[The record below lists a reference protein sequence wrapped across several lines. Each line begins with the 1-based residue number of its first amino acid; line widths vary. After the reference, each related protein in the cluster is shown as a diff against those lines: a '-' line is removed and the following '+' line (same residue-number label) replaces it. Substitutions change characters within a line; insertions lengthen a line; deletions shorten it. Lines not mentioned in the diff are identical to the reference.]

1 MRRRT
6 LVVAVSTAALATACG
21 SGDPLSEDTGPGND
35 GGGSTTITVGS
46 ADFAENQILMEIY
59 AEVLRGT
66 GAEVNTEPGV
76 GSREFLVG
84 GLEDGSLTVVPE
96 YTGNLLYYV
105 DTDAG
110 ETTPDDVYGALAE
123 RLPEGLAVLDQAE
136 AQNSDVLTVTEGTA
150 GRYGLETLDDL
161 GEVCGE
167 LVLGAAGEWRDRWA
181 SRIQEL
187 YGCEFAEIRTTDAGG
202 PITIDNLD
210 DGTVDV
216 ANLFTTMPAIQEH
229 GFVEL
234 EDTRQ
239 MYPAQ
244 NVVPLVRDGDLSA
257 EQRDALNEVSA
268 RISTDD
274 LTELARRVE
283 VDRENY
289 VDVAR
294 DFVERVLG

>member
-1 MRRRT
+1 M
-6 LVVAVSTAALATACG
+6 VAVSTAALATACG
-21 SGDPLSEDTGPGND
+21 SGDPLSEGAGPGNG
-35 GGGSTTITVGS
+35 GGGSATVRVGS

-59 AEVLRGT
+59 AEVLRET
-66 GAEVNTEPGV
+66 GAEVTTEPGV

-110 ETTPDDVYGALAE
+110 ETTPEDVYGALAE
-123 RLPEGLAVLDQAE
+123 RLPEGLAVLEQAD

-150 GRYGLETLDDL
+150 ARYDLETLDDL

-202 PITIDNLD
+202 PITIDNLA

-234 EDTRQ
+234 ADTRQ

-244 NVVPLVRDGDLSA
+244 NVVPLVRDGALSA
-257 EQRDALNEVSA
+257 EQQDALNEVSA
-268 RISTDD
+268 RLSTDD

-294 DFVERVLG
+294 DFVERIRG